1 MPDPHSLGSYLA
13 AHADA
18 PVARAI
24 LALAGAAS
32 AIAAEIR
39 APATVLEAT
48 AGAVNADGDTQKKLD
63 VIADEI
69 VLDALRGTGVAAYL
83 SEERDEA
90 IPLDPDGG
98 LIIACDPLD
107 GSSNIG
113 VNVSVGTIFSVLSAA
128 GGELQAGRDQL
139 AAGFFVYGPQTTLL
153 LSTGSGTASFRM
165 DETGSFMMIAEKVS
179 VPTTVS
185 EFAINASNRR
195 HWPDPIIRYVDGCL
209 AGADGPRGHDFNMRW
224 VASLVAEAWRIIC
237 RGGVFLYPGDSRKGY
252 AAGRLRLV
260 YEAAPVAM
268 LVEQAGGRATD
279 GVRDILDITPQAL
292 HQRVPLVFGA
302 ASEVEA
308 VAAEFAA
315 EAAQD

>member
-1 MPDPHSLGSYLA
+1 MPDLGSYLA
-13 AHADA
+13 AWAEA

-24 LALAGAAS
+24 LALAGAAA

-39 APATVLEAT
+39 MPATALDDA

-69 VLDALRGTGVAAYL
+69 VLECLSGAGVAAYL

-90 IPLDPDGG
+90 IPLAGDGN
-98 LIIACDPLD
+98 LIVACDPLD

-113 VNVSVGTIFSVLSAA
+113 VNVSVGTIFSILPAD
-128 GGELQAGRDQL
+128 GGSLQPGRNQL

-153 LSTGSGTASFRM
+153 LSVGDGTVSFRM
-165 DETGSFMMIAEKVS
+165 TDDGGFLLIDDAVR
-179 VPTTVS
+179 VPAS
-185 EFAINASNRR
+185 AREFAINASNRR
-195 HWPDPIIRYVDGCL
+195 HWPAPIIRYVDGCL
-209 AGADGPRGHDFNMRW
+209 AGADGPRGKDFNMRW
-224 VASLVAEAWRIIC
+224 VASLVAEAWRIIS
-237 RGGVFLYPGDSRKGY
+237 RGGVFLYPADARNGY
-252 AAGRLRLV
+252 ESGRLRLV

-279 GVRDILDITPQAL
+279 GSQPILDITPEGL

-302 ASEVEA
+302 AEEVAE
-308 VAAEFAA
+308 VAAEF
-315 EAAQD
+315 QRG

>member
-1 MPDPHSLGSYLA
+1 MRDLGSYLA
-13 AHADA
+13 ARAEA

-24 LALAGAAS
+24 LALAGAAA

-39 APATVLEAT
+39 MPATALDDA

-69 VLDALRGTGVAAYL
+69 VLECLSGAGVAAYL

-90 IPLDPDGG
+90 IPLAGDGD
-98 LIIACDPLD
+98 LIVACDPLD

-113 VNVSVGTIFSVLSAA
+113 VNVSVGTIFSILPAQ
-128 GGELQAGRDQL
+128 GGSLQPGRNQL

-153 LSTGSGTASFRM
+153 LSVGDGTVSFRM
-165 DETGSFMMIAEKVS
+165 ADDGGFLLIDDAVRVPGSAR
-179 VPTTVS
+179 
-185 EFAINASNRR
+185 EFAINASNSR
-195 HWPDPIIRYVDGCL
+195 HWPAPIIRYVDGCL
-209 AGADGPRGHDFNMRW
+209 AGADGPRGKDFNMRW
-224 VASLVAEAWRIIC
+224 VASLVAEAWRIIS
-237 RGGVFLYPGDSRKGY
+237 RGGVFLYPADARNGY
-252 AAGRLRLV
+252 ESGRLRLV

-279 GVRDILDITPQAL
+279 GSQPILDITPEGL

-302 ASEVEA
+302 AEEVAE
-308 VAAEFAA
+308 VVAEF
-315 EAAQD
+315 QRG

>member
-1 MPDPHSLGSYLA
+1 MSDLGSYLA
-13 AHADA
+13 ARTNSPLAK
-18 PVARAI
+18 VI
-24 LALAGAAS
+24 LSLAGAAS

-39 APATVLEAT
+39 MPATALDAA

-69 VLDALRGTGVAAYL
+69 VLDALRGTGAAAYL
-83 SEERDEA
+83 SEEREEA

-113 VNVSVGTIFSVLSAA
+113 VNVSVGTIFSVLPAD
-128 GGELQAGRDQL
+128 GGDLQPGRAQL

-153 LSTGSGTASFRM
+153 LTTGSGTASFRM
-165 DETGSFMMIAEKVS
+165 DDEGRFVMISENVRIPSGA
-179 VPTTVS
+179 S

-195 HWPDPIIRYVDGCL
+195 HWPAPITRYVEGCL
-209 AGADGPRGHDFNMRW
+209 AGADGPRGHDYNMRW
-224 VASLVAEAWRIIC
+224 VASLVAETWRIIS
-237 RGGVFLYPGDSRKGY
+237 RGGVFLYPADARKGY

-279 GVRDILDITPQAL
+279 GARDIMDITPDGL

-302 ASEVEA
+302 KNEVEA
-308 VAAEFAA
+308 VAVEFAA
-315 EAAQD
+315 G

>member
-1 MPDPHSLGSYLA
+1 MSDLGSYLA
-13 AHADA
+13 ARTNSPLAK
-18 PVARAI
+18 VI
-24 LALAGAAS
+24 LSLAGAAS

-39 APATVLEAT
+39 MPATALDAA

-69 VLDALRGTGVAAYL
+69 VLDALRGTGAAAYL
-83 SEERDEA
+83 SEELEEA

-113 VNVSVGTIFSVLSAA
+113 VNVSVGTIFSVLPAD
-128 GGELQAGRDQL
+128 GGDLQPGHAQL

-153 LSTGSGTASFRM
+153 LTTGSGTASFRM
-165 DETGSFMMIAEKVS
+165 DDEGRFVMISENVRIPSEA
-179 VPTTVS
+179 S

-195 HWPDPIIRYVDGCL
+195 HWPAPITRYVEGCL
-209 AGADGPRGHDFNMRW
+209 AGADGPRGHDYNMRW
-224 VASLVAEAWRIIC
+224 VASLVAETWRIIS
-237 RGGVFLYPGDSRKGY
+237 RGGVFLYPADARKGY

-279 GVRDILDITPQAL
+279 GARDIMDITPDGL

-302 ASEVEA
+302 KNEVEA
-308 VAAEFAA
+308 VAVEFAA
-315 EAAQD
+315 G

>member
-1 MPDPHSLGSYLA
+1 MSDLGSYLA
-13 AHADA
+13 ARADE
-18 PVARAI
+18 PVARLV

-39 APATVLEAT
+39 SPATALDAA

-69 VLDALRGTGVAAYL
+69 VLEVLREAGAAAYL
-83 SEERDEA
+83 SEERDDA
-90 IPLDPDGG
+90 VPLDLDGG
-98 LIIACDPLD
+98 LIVACDPLD

-128 GGELQAGRDQL
+128 GGVLQPGRAQL

-165 DETGSFMMIAEKVS
+165 DEEGSFVMIVEDVS
-179 VPTTVS
+179 IPSQAS

-195 HWPDPIIRYVDGCL
+195 HWPAPILRYVDGCL
-209 AGADGPRGHDFNMRW
+209 AGAEGPRGHDYNMRW
-224 VASLVAEAWRIIC
+224 VASLVAETWRIIS
-237 RGGVFLYPGDSRKGY
+237 RGGVFLYPADARKGY
-252 AAGRLRLV
+252 EAGRLRLV

-279 GVRDILDITPQAL
+279 GVRDIMDITPDSL
-292 HQRVPLVFGA
+292 HQRIPLVFGA
-302 ASEVEA
+302 SEEIEA
-308 VAAEFAA
+308 VAVEFAA
-315 EAAQD
+315 G

>member
-1 MPDPHSLGSYLA
+1 MSDLGSYLA
-13 AHADA
+13 AHADE
-18 PVARAI
+18 PVARLV

-39 APATVLEAT
+39 SPATALDAA

-69 VLDALRGTGVAAYL
+69 VLEVLREAGAAAYL
-83 SEERDEA
+83 SEERDDA
-90 IPLDPDGG
+90 VPLDPDGG
-98 LIIACDPLD
+98 LIVACDPLD

-128 GGELQAGRDQL
+128 GGALQPGRAQL

-165 DETGSFMMIAEKVS
+165 DEEGSFVMIVEDVS
-179 VPTTVS
+179 IPSQAS

-195 HWPDPIIRYVDGCL
+195 HWPAPILRYVDGCL
-209 AGADGPRGHDFNMRW
+209 AGAEGPRGHDYNMRW
-224 VASLVAEAWRIIC
+224 VASLVAETWRIIS
-237 RGGVFLYPGDSRKGY
+237 RGGVFLYPADARKGY
-252 AAGRLRLV
+252 EAGRLRLV

-279 GVRDILDITPQAL
+279 GSADILGIVPQTL
-292 HQRVPLVFGA
+292 HQRVPLVFGVLE
-302 ASEVEA
+302 EVAA
-308 VAAEFAA
+308 VADEYAA
-315 EAAQD
+315 G

>member
-1 MPDPHSLGSYLA
+1 MSDLGSYLA
-13 AHADA
+13 ARADE
-18 PVARAI
+18 PVARLV

-39 APATVLEAT
+39 SPATALDAA

-69 VLDALRGTGVAAYL
+69 VLEVLREAGAAAYL
-83 SEERDEA
+83 SEERDDA
-90 IPLDPDGG
+90 VPLDPDGG
-98 LIIACDPLD
+98 LIVACDPLD

-128 GGELQAGRDQL
+128 GGALQPGRAQL

-165 DETGSFMMIAEKVS
+165 DEEGSFVMIVEDVS
-179 VPTTVS
+179 IPSQAS

-195 HWPDPIIRYVDGCL
+195 YWPAPILRYVDGCL
-209 AGADGPRGHDFNMRW
+209 AGAEGPRGHDYNMRW
-224 VASLVAEAWRIIC
+224 VASLVAETWRIIS
-237 RGGVFLYPGDSRKGY
+237 RGGVFLYPADARKGY
-252 AAGRLRLV
+252 EAGRLRLV

-279 GVRDILDITPQAL
+279 GVRDIMDITPDSL
-292 HQRVPLVFGA
+292 HQRIPLVFGA
-302 ASEVEA
+302 SEEIEA
-308 VAAEFAA
+308 VAVEFAA
-315 EAAQD
+315 G

>member
-1 MPDPHSLGSYLA
+1 MSDLGSYLA
-13 AHADA
+13 ARTNSPLAK
-18 PVARAI
+18 VI
-24 LALAGAAS
+24 LSLAGAAS

-39 APATVLEAT
+39 MPATALDAAV
-48 AGAVNADGDTQKKLD
+48 GAVNADGDTQKKLD

-69 VLDALRGTGVAAYL
+69 VLDALRGTGAAAYL
-83 SEERDEA
+83 SEEREEA

-113 VNVSVGTIFSVLSAA
+113 VNVSVGTIFSVLPAD
-128 GGELQAGRDQL
+128 GGDLQPGRAQL

-153 LSTGSGTASFRM
+153 LTTGSGTASFRM
-165 DETGSFMMIAEKVS
+165 DDEGRFVMISENVRIPSEA
-179 VPTTVS
+179 S

-195 HWPDPIIRYVDGCL
+195 HWPAPITRYVEGCL
-209 AGADGPRGHDFNMRW
+209 AGADGPRGHDYNMRW
-224 VASLVAEAWRIIC
+224 VASLVAETWRIIS
-237 RGGVFLYPGDSRKGY
+237 RGGVFLYPADARKGY

-279 GVRDILDITPQAL
+279 GARDIMDITPDGL

-302 ASEVEA
+302 KNEVEA
-308 VAAEFAA
+308 VAVEFAA
-315 EAAQD
+315 G

>member
-1 MPDPHSLGSYLA
+1 MSDLGSYLA
-13 AHADA
+13 AHADE
-18 PVARAI
+18 PVARLV

-39 APATVLEAT
+39 SPATALDAA

-69 VLDALRGTGVAAYL
+69 VLEVLREAGAAAYL
-83 SEERDEA
+83 SEERDDA
-90 IPLDPDGG
+90 VPLDPDGG
-98 LIIACDPLD
+98 LIVACDPLD

-128 GGELQAGRDQL
+128 GGALQPGRAQL

-165 DETGSFMMIAEKVS
+165 DEEGSFVMIVEDVS
-179 VPTTVS
+179 IPSQAS

-195 HWPDPIIRYVDGCL
+195 HWPAPILRYVDGCL
-209 AGADGPRGHDFNMRW
+209 AGAEGPRGHDYNMRW
-224 VASLVAEAWRIIC
+224 VASLVAETWRIIS
-237 RGGVFLYPGDSRKGY
+237 RGGVFLYPADARKGY
-252 AAGRLRLV
+252 EAGRLRLV

-279 GVRDILDITPQAL
+279 GVRDIMDITPDSL
-292 HQRVPLVFGA
+292 HQRIPLVFGA
-302 ASEVEA
+302 SEEIEA
-308 VAAEFAA
+308 VAVEFAA
-315 EAAQD
+315 G

>member
-1 MPDPHSLGSYLA
+1 MSDLGSYLA
-13 AHADA
+13 ARATP
-18 PVARAI
+18 PVASAV

-39 APATVLEAT
+39 SPATALDAA

-69 VLDALRGTGVAAYL
+69 VLEALRGAGVAAYL

-90 IPLDPDGG
+90 IPLDPGGG

-113 VNVSVGTIFSVLSAA
+113 VNVSVGTIFSVLPAD
-128 GGELQAGRDQL
+128 GGELQAGREQL

-153 LSTGSGTASFRM
+153 LSTGSGTAAFRM
-165 DETGSFMMIAEKVS
+165 DDEGRFSMITERVS
-179 VPTTVS
+179 IPADAS

-195 HWPDPIIRYVDGCL
+195 HWPDPIARYVDGCL
-209 AGADGPRGHDFNMRW
+209 AGADGPRGHDYNMRW
-224 VASLVAEAWRIIC
+224 VASLVAETWRIIS
-237 RGGVFLYPGDSRKGY
+237 RGGVFLYPADSRKGY
-252 AAGRLRLV
+252 EAGRLRLV

-279 GVRDILDITPQAL
+279 GVRDILEITPDGL

-302 ASEVEA
+302 AEEVEA
-308 VAAEFAA
+308 VASEFAA
-315 EAAQD
+315 G

>member
-1 MPDPHSLGSYLA
+1 MSDLGSYLA
-13 AHADA
+13 ARTDA
-18 PVARAI
+18 STAGAI
-24 LALAGAAS
+24 MALAGAAV

-39 APATVLEAT
+39 SPATALDDA

-69 VLDALRGTGVAAYL
+69 VLEALRGVGAAAYL

-90 IPLDPDGG
+90 IKLDPAGG
-98 LIIACDPLD
+98 LIVACDPLD

-113 VNVSVGTIFSVLSAA
+113 VNVSVGTIFSVLPAD
-128 GGELQAGRDQL
+128 GGDLQPGRAQL

-153 LSTGSGTASFRM
+153 LTTGSGTASFRM
-165 DETGSFMMIAEKVS
+165 DEEGGFALISAQVS
-179 VPTTVS
+179 IPPEAS

-195 HWPDPIIRYVDGCL
+195 HWPAPITRYVDGCL
-209 AGADGPRGHDFNMRW
+209 AGAEGPRGHDYNMRW
-224 VASLVAEAWRIIC
+224 VASLVAETWRIIS
-237 RGGVFLYPGDSRKGY
+237 RGGVFLYPADARKGY
-252 AAGRLRLV
+252 EAGRLRLV

-279 GVRDILDITPQAL
+279 GARDILDITPEGL

-302 ASEVEA
+302 ADEIEA

-315 EAAQD
+315 G

>member
-1 MPDPHSLGSYLA
+1 MSDLGSYLA
-13 AHADA
+13 ARTNSPLAK
-18 PVARAI
+18 VI
-24 LALAGAAS
+24 LSLAGAAS

-39 APATVLEAT
+39 MPATALDAV

-69 VLDALRGTGVAAYL
+69 VLDALRGTGAAAYL
-83 SEERDEA
+83 SEEREEA

-113 VNVSVGTIFSVLSAA
+113 VNVSVGTIFSVLPAD
-128 GGELQAGRDQL
+128 GGDLQPGRAQL

-153 LSTGSGTASFRM
+153 LTTGSGTASFRM
-165 DETGSFMMIAEKVS
+165 DDDGRFVMISENVRIPSEA
-179 VPTTVS
+179 S

-195 HWPDPIIRYVDGCL
+195 HWPAPITRYVEGCL
-209 AGADGPRGHDFNMRW
+209 AGADGPRGHDYNMRW
-224 VASLVAEAWRIIC
+224 VASLVAETWRIIS
-237 RGGVFLYPGDSRKGY
+237 RGGVFLYPADARKGY
-252 AAGRLRLV
+252 AAGRLRLD

-279 GVRDILDITPQAL
+279 GARDIMDITPDGL

-302 ASEVEA
+302 KNEVEA
-308 VAAEFAA
+308 VAVEFAA
-315 EAAQD
+315 G

>member
-1 MPDPHSLGSYLA
+1 MRDLGSYLA
-13 AHADA
+13 ARAEA

-24 LALAGAAS
+24 LALAGAAA

-39 APATVLEAT
+39 MPATALDDA

-69 VLDALRGTGVAAYL
+69 VLECLSGVGVAAYL

-90 IPLDPDGG
+90 IPLAGDGD
-98 LIIACDPLD
+98 LIVACDPLD

-113 VNVSVGTIFSVLSAA
+113 VNVSVGTIFSILPAQ
-128 GGELQAGRDQL
+128 GGSLQPGRNQL

-153 LSTGSGTASFRM
+153 LSVGDGTVSFRM
-165 DETGSFMMIAEKVS
+165 ADDGGFLLIDDAVRVPGSAR
-179 VPTTVS
+179 
-185 EFAINASNRR
+185 EFAINASNSR
-195 HWPDPIIRYVDGCL
+195 HWPAPIIRYVDGCL
-209 AGADGPRGHDFNMRW
+209 AGADGPRGKDFNMRW
-224 VASLVAEAWRIIC
+224 VASLVAEAWRIIS
-237 RGGVFLYPGDSRKGY
+237 RGGVFLYPADARNGY
-252 AAGRLRLV
+252 ESGRLRLV

-279 GVRDILDITPQAL
+279 GSQPILDITPEGL

-302 ASEVEA
+302 AEEVAE
-308 VAAEFAA
+308 VVAEF
-315 EAAQD
+315 QRG

>member
-1 MPDPHSLGSYLA
+1 MSDLGSYLA
-13 AHADA
+13 ARTNSPLAK
-18 PVARAI
+18 VI
-24 LALAGAAS
+24 LSLAGAAS

-39 APATVLEAT
+39 MPATALDAAV
-48 AGAVNADGDTQKKLD
+48 GAVNADGDTQKKLD

-69 VLDALRGTGVAAYL
+69 VLDALRGTGAAAYL
-83 SEERDEA
+83 SEEREEA

-113 VNVSVGTIFSVLSAA
+113 VNVSVGTIFSVLPAD
-128 GGELQAGRDQL
+128 GGDLQPGRAQL

-153 LSTGSGTASFRM
+153 LTTGSGTASFRM
-165 DETGSFMMIAEKVS
+165 DDDGRFVMISENVRIPSEA
-179 VPTTVS
+179 S

-195 HWPDPIIRYVDGCL
+195 HWPAPITRYVEGCL
-209 AGADGPRGHDFNMRW
+209 AGADGPRGHDYNMRW
-224 VASLVAEAWRIIC
+224 VASLVAETWRIIS
-237 RGGVFLYPGDSRKGY
+237 RGGVFLYPADARKGY

-279 GVRDILDITPQAL
+279 GARDIMDITPDGL

-302 ASEVEA
+302 KNEVEA
-308 VAAEFAA
+308 VAVEFAA
-315 EAAQD
+315 G

>member
-1 MPDPHSLGSYLA
+1 MSDLESYLA
-13 AHADA
+13 ARADE
-18 PVARAI
+18 PVARLV

-39 APATVLEAT
+39 SPATALDAA

-69 VLDALRGTGVAAYL
+69 VLEVLREAGAAAYL
-83 SEERDEA
+83 SEERDDA
-90 IPLDPDGG
+90 VPLDPDGG
-98 LIIACDPLD
+98 LIVACDPLD

-128 GGELQAGRDQL
+128 GGALQPGRAQL

-165 DETGSFMMIAEKVS
+165 DEEGSFVMIVEDVS
-179 VPTTVS
+179 IPSQAS

-195 HWPDPIIRYVDGCL
+195 HWPAPILRYVDGCL
-209 AGADGPRGHDFNMRW
+209 AGAEGPRGHDYNMRW
-224 VASLVAEAWRIIC
+224 VASLVAETWRIIS
-237 RGGVFLYPGDSRKGY
+237 RGGVFLYPADARKGY
-252 AAGRLRLV
+252 EAGRLRLV

-279 GVRDILDITPQAL
+279 GVRDIMDITPDSL
-292 HQRVPLVFGA
+292 HQRIPLVFGA
-302 ASEVEA
+302 SEEIEA
-308 VAAEFAA
+308 VAVEFAA
-315 EAAQD
+315 G

>member
-1 MPDPHSLGSYLA
+1 MADLGTYLA
-13 AHADA
+13 ARAEA
-18 PVARAI
+18 PVAGAI
-24 LALAGAAS
+24 LALAGAAA

-39 APATVLEAT
+39 RPATTLDAA

-69 VLDALRGTGVAAYL
+69 VLDALRGTGAAAYL
-83 SEERDEA
+83 SEERDA
-90 IPLDPDGG
+90 AVPLDPDGG

-113 VNVSVGTIFSVLSAA
+113 VNVSVGTIFSVLPAD
-128 GGELQAGRDQL
+128 GGALQPGRAQL

-153 LSTGSGTASFRM
+153 LSTGAGTASFRM
-165 DETGSFMMIAEKVS
+165 DDEGGFMMIEARVS
-179 VPTTVS
+179 IPAS
-185 EFAINASNRR
+185 AGEFAINASNRR
-195 HWPDPIIRYVDGCL
+195 HWPGPIIRYVDGCL
-209 AGADGPRGHDFNMRW
+209 AGADGPRGHDYNMRW
-224 VASLVAEAWRIIC
+224 VASLVAETWRIAC
-237 RGGVFLYPGDSRKGY
+237 RGGVFLYPADARKGY
-252 AAGRLRLV
+252 EAGRLRLV

-279 GVRDILDITPQAL
+279 GVRDILDIAPGGL

-302 ASEVEA
+302 ADEVEA

-315 EAAQD
+315 G

>member
-1 MPDPHSLGSYLA
+1 MSDLGSYLA
-13 AHADA
+13 ARTNSPLAK
-18 PVARAI
+18 VI
-24 LALAGAAS
+24 LSLAGAAS

-39 APATVLEAT
+39 MPATALDAA

-69 VLDALRGTGVAAYL
+69 VLDALRGTGAAAYL
-83 SEERDEA
+83 SEEREEA

-113 VNVSVGTIFSVLSAA
+113 VNVSVGTIFSVLPAD
-128 GGELQAGRDQL
+128 GGDLQPGRAQL

-153 LSTGSGTASFRM
+153 LTTGSGTASFRM
-165 DETGSFMMIAEKVS
+165 DDEGRFVMISENVRIPSEA
-179 VPTTVS
+179 S

-195 HWPDPIIRYVDGCL
+195 HWPAPITRYVEGCL
-209 AGADGPRGHDFNMRW
+209 AGADGPRGHDYNMRW
-224 VASLVAEAWRIIC
+224 VASLVAETWRIIS
-237 RGGVFLYPGDSRKGY
+237 RGGVFLYPADARKGY

-279 GVRDILDITPQAL
+279 GARDIMDITPDGL

-302 ASEVEA
+302 KNEVEA
-308 VAAEFAA
+308 VAVEFAA
-315 EAAQD
+315 G

>member
-1 MPDPHSLGSYLA
+1 MSDLGSYLA
-13 AHADA
+13 ARTNSPLAK
-18 PVARAI
+18 VI
-24 LALAGAAS
+24 LSLAGAAS

-39 APATVLEAT
+39 MPATALDAV

-69 VLDALRGTGVAAYL
+69 VLDALRGTGAAAYL
-83 SEERDEA
+83 SEEREEA

-113 VNVSVGTIFSVLSAA
+113 VNVSVGTIFSVLPAD
-128 GGELQAGRDQL
+128 GGDLQPGRAQL

-153 LSTGSGTASFRM
+153 LTTGSGTASFRM
-165 DETGSFMMIAEKVS
+165 DDEGRFVMISENVRIPSEA
-179 VPTTVS
+179 S

-195 HWPDPIIRYVDGCL
+195 HWPAPITRYVEGCL
-209 AGADGPRGHDFNMRW
+209 AGADGPRGHDYNMRW
-224 VASLVAEAWRIIC
+224 VASLVAETWRIIS
-237 RGGVFLYPGDSRKGY
+237 RGGVFLYPADARKGY

-279 GVRDILDITPQAL
+279 GARDIMDITPDGL

-302 ASEVEA
+302 KNEVEA
-308 VAAEFAA
+308 VAVEFAA
-315 EAAQD
+315 G

>member
-1 MPDPHSLGSYLA
+1 MSDLGSYLA
-13 AHADA
+13 ARTDA
-18 PVARAI
+18 RTAGAVM
-24 LALAGAAS
+24 ALAGAAA

-39 APATVLEAT
+39 SPATALDDA

-69 VLDALRGTGVAAYL
+69 VLEALRGAGAAAYL

-90 IPLDPDGG
+90 IPLDPAGG
-98 LIIACDPLD
+98 MIVACDPLD

-113 VNVSVGTIFSVLSAA
+113 VNVSVGTIFSVLPAD
-128 GGELQAGRDQL
+128 GGDLQPGRAQL

-153 LSTGSGTASFRM
+153 LTTGSGTASFRM
-165 DETGSFMMIAEKVS
+165 DEEGGFALISAQVS
-179 VPTTVS
+179 IPPEAS

-195 HWPDPIIRYVDGCL
+195 HWPAPITRYVDGCL
-209 AGADGPRGHDFNMRW
+209 AGAEGPRGHDYNMRW
-224 VASLVAEAWRIIC
+224 VASLVAETWRIIS
-237 RGGVFLYPGDSRKGY
+237 RGGVFLYPADARKGY
-252 AAGRLRLV
+252 EAGRLRLV

-279 GVRDILDITPQAL
+279 GARDILDITPEGL

-302 ASEVEA
+302 ADEIEA

-315 EAAQD
+315 G

>member
-1 MPDPHSLGSYLA
+1 MGDLGSYLA
-13 AHADA
+13 ARAEA
-18 PVARAI
+18 PVAGAI
-24 LALAGAAS
+24 LALAGAAG

-39 APATVLEAT
+39 QPATALDDA

-63 VIADEI
+63 VIADDI
-69 VLDALRGTGVAAYL
+69 VLDCLAGGSVAAYL

-90 IPLDPDGG
+90 IPLAEDGS

-113 VNVSVGTIFSVLSAA
+113 VNVSVGTIFSILPAA
-128 GGELQAGRDQL
+128 GGSLQPGRNQL

-153 LSTGSGTASFRM
+153 LSVGQGTASFRM
-165 DETGSFMMIAEKVS
+165 LDDGSFLLIEERVQ
-179 VPTTVS
+179 VPGAAT

-195 HWPDPIIRYVDGCL
+195 HWPAAITRYVDGCL
-209 AGADGPRGHDFNMRW
+209 AGADGPRGKDFNMRW
-224 VASLVAEAWRIIC
+224 VASLVAETWRIIS
-237 RGGVFLYPGDSRKGY
+237 RGGVFLYPSDSRAGY
-252 AAGRLRLV
+252 ESGRLRLV

-279 GVRDILDITPQAL
+279 GISPILEITPDGL

-302 ASEVEA
+302 VEEVAE
-308 VAAEFAA
+308 VAAEWARG
-315 EAAQD
+315 